1 MNAKIEEGE
10 SIKAFVHRLVTEA
23 FDEVIE
29 DVDVKVT
36 DEMGIYRD
44 YEDKGKTNEFMT
56 AYPYRSLSIT
66 INFFDKTID
75 LKKVE

>member
-1 MNAKIEEGE
+1 MAKINENEGMRE
-10 SIKAFVHRLVTEA
+10 YLHRMINEA

-36 DEMGIYRD
+36 DEVGFYKEYATGGDILS
-44 YEDKGKTNEFMT
+44 EFMT